1 MHIDDIRLYSISFD
15 EQSKELNVTFDFTL
29 YNSNFEEV
37 ERCGLIFRLKNGQ
50 FLGYDYEYFTDS
62 FQQKKEY
69 IIDSIKKSSV
79 FNYFSSIVEN
89 SKDFEQ
95 IPFADQVAVVKS
107 VKKSEYSSAFYI
119 YFTIKGFEPL
129 FAITYR
135 PAFKDFANLRLAEEY
150 VFVNDIIDKEQLE
163 TSILK
168 DPKCRLKVLFQ

>member
-15 EQSKELNVTFDFTL
+15 EQSKELDVMFDFTI
-29 YNSNFEEV
+29 YNSNFEEID
-37 ERCGLIFRLKNGQ
+37 RFSLIFRLKNGQ
-50 FLGYDYEYFTDS
+50 FLGYDYHNFIDS

-69 IIDSIKKSSV
+69 IIDSIKKSSA
-79 FNYFSSIVEN
+79 FDYFSSIVEN

-95 IPFADQVAVVKS
+95 IPFTDQVAIVQS
-107 VKKSEYSSAFYI
+107 VKKSKHSSAFYI

-135 PAFKDFANLRLAEEY
+135 PAFKDFANLRLAEGY
-150 VFVNDIIDKEQLE
+150 IFVNDIIDEEQLKAA
-163 TSILK
+163 ILK